1 MGGAREEEDSMR
13 NVTNVEDDLDE
24 GGREMGMRLMTMG
37 LGMVE
42 MKRKVREIKD
52 TEIRLFKNMH
62 IDKDQSDQSVT
73 SKVKNLVQKYDGLRD
88 EGV

>member
-1 MGGAREEEDSMR
+1 MR

>member
-1 MGGAREEEDSMR
+1 MR

-73 SKVKNLVQKYDGLRD
+73 SQVKNLVQKYEGLRSLSLD
-88 EGV
+88 IS

>member
-1 MGGAREEEDSMR
+1 MGEAGEEEDNMR

-42 MKRKVREIKD
+42 LKRKVREIKD

-62 IDKDQSDQSVT
+62 IDKD
-73 SKVKNLVQKYDGLRD
+73 
-88 EGV
+88 

>member
-1 MGGAREEEDSMR
+1 MR

-62 IDKDQSDQSVT
+62 IDKYQSDQSVT
-73 SKVKNLVQKYDGLRD
+73 SKVKSLVRKYDGL
-88 EGV
+88 EMKESAPGHLL